1 MVDLS
6 PEEFCELMQ
15 IRREDLERVMKFESQ
30 EVEAWERE
38 GIIPNL
44 LVVRMSL
51 FIALEEVEKEAK
63 ELKER
68 IVGLDPEVWIEGI
81 EGMMDVGILEREGA
95 VSSEEI
101 EEFLEGYARELER
114 LRGENEERRNRI
126 LGHIDKIFSM
136 EWERSTEN
144 QEDE

>member
-15 IRREDLERVMKFESQ
+15 VRREDLERVMKFEPQ

-68 IVGLDPEVWIEGI
+68 IAGFDPEVWIEGI
-81 EGMMDVGILEREGA
+81 EGMMDLGILEREGA
-95 VSSEEI
+95 ASSEEI

-114 LRGENEERRNRI
+114 LRDENEALQGRVKKRMDQLLSEEGDRNP
-126 LGHIDKIFSM
+126 LFAVK
-136 EWERSTEN
+136 
-144 QEDE
+144 